1 MQLPLPAPAPWRGV
15 TQRCTSMF
23 CTFHFCFWSHCQP
36 LCFYCSTG
44 VCIELVALVTRPGGF
59 STVPPPLLLSC
70 SAIISLLFIII
81 TLHVIW
87 LPLLVTGMHWDVY
100 CLILF
105 YYFLYYLC
113 GYLPHILLC
122 IFVHWLCITEWVRG
136 WHYYCIHVANL

>member
-1 MQLPLPAPAPWRGV
+1 MYVLLYNLFVLSFGPLLHG
-15 TQRCTSMF
+15 
-23 CTFHFCFWSHCQP
+23 
-36 LCFYCSTG
+36 
-44 VCIELVALVTRPGGF
+44 LVGLVLSPRL
-59 STVPPPLLLSC
+59 LLLSC
-70 SAIISLLFIII
+70 SVVIHYYFIII

-113 GYLPHILLC
+113 GYLPHILLF

-136 WHYYCIHVANL
+136 WYYYCIHVATL